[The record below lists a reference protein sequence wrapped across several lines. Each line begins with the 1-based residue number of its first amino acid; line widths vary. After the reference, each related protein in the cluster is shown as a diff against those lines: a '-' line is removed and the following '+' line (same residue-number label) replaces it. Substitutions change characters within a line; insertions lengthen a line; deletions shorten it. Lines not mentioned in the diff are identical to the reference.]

1 MASYLRNAKRIV
13 TTRLK
18 GSGEIFTK
26 PGTFLRKTASRV
38 VKNPLG
44 EVTSG
49 GPGLM
54 SPIPGTSA
62 VITPAASVTVG
73 KAGNFLDEK
82 LIPGATRKKMMNLSH
97 KMRTDSPT
105 WDRIEQ
111 SLNKGRDGV
120 WGKIKGAG
128 KTYVEGIKSSGEQLR
143 KRPVMFSDKLHM
155 EKHFSLKDPLVVALS
170 AAGVGLSAANLH
182 TNRKRYKEDNKYR
195 DKQLEHLDELTKSI
209 KKLDKSIKD
218 MPNISQ
224 QPQETPKKSSGFR
237 LFKFLQKNNSYT
249 SDYTLRGAA
258 LGSSLALGASPF
270 LPDNLGEKKTSKV
283 LVKKGDKSK
292 NIKSEYAEKTSFVP
306 RNRFERKYNEMSSVV
321 RKSLLT
327 LGGMAI
333 GATLGAIAGGVM
345 DIANAISGRHSL
357 NNRLFKDVIRNLVNT
372 GYVEGRDFT
381 RDPKM
386 SNLMK
391 TKVCLVVSK
400 SSDELRLL
408 INMVND
414 KDLAKIAKK
423 ITTNLP
429 AMSTVN
435 ERVTDRYNDINIT
448 ALTSNGGNATWVTS
462 IAERFIKEGYPVY
475 LVEVG

>member
-1 MASYLRNAKRIV
+1 MVSYLRNAKRIV
-13 TTRLK
+13 KTRLK

-26 PGTFLRKTASRV
+26 PGTFLRKTVSRV

-111 SLNKGRDGV
+111 SLNKGRDGI
-120 WGKIKGAG
+120 WEGTKGAG
-128 KTYVEGIKSSGEQLR
+128 KTYVDGIKITGEKMR
-143 KRPVMFSDKLHM
+143 KRPVMFSDKLSM
-155 EKHFSLKDPLVVALS
+155 GKTFSLKDPLVVALS

-182 TNRKRYKEDNKYR
+182 ANLKRYKEDKRRNAEDIKYR
-195 DKQLEHLDELTKSI
+195 DKQLEHLEELTRSI
-209 KKLDKSIKD
+209 NKLDKSIEN
-218 MPNISQ
+218 MPKAEK
-224 QPQETPKKSSGFR
+224 QEEKKPKKSSGFK

-249 SDYTLRGAA
+249 KDYALNGAA
-258 LGSSLALGASPF
+258 LGGTIAMGALPF
-270 LPDNLGEKKTSKV
+270 LPDKV
-283 LVKKGDKSK
+283 GKRTDTKSK
-292 NIKSEYAEKTSFVP
+292 DKEGKDITTSTYEPTTKFGK
-306 RNRFERKYNEMSSVV
+306 KYNSMNSIVK
-321 RKSLLT
+321 RSLIT
-327 LGGMAI
+327 LGGTAI
-333 GATLGAIAGGVM
+333 GAVLGAIAGGIM
-345 DIANAISGRHSL
+345 DYANSINQKKTL

>member
-1 MASYLRNAKRIV
+1 MAGYLRNAGRIIK
-13 TTRLK
+13 TRLS
-18 GSGEIFTK
+18 GSGELFTK
-26 PGTFLRKTASRV
+26 PGTFLRKTISRS
-38 VKNPLG
+38 VKNPFG
-44 EVTSG
+44 ELTAG
-49 GPGLM
+49 GPGLA
-54 SPIPGTSA
+54 SPIPGTSYLA
-62 VITPAASVTVG
+62 TPVSSVTTG
-73 KAGNFLDEK
+73 KIGKLMDDK
-82 LIPGATRKKMMNLSH
+82 LIPRSTRKKMLGLSH
-97 KMRTDSPT
+97 KMRTNSPT

-111 SLNKGRDGV
+111 SVNHSRDV
-120 WGKIKGAG
+120 I
-128 KTYVEGIKSSGEQLR
+128 VNGIKSAGEKMR
-143 KRPVMFSDKLHM
+143 KRPVMFSDKLSM
-155 EKHFSLKDPLVVALS
+155 RKTFSLKDPLVVALS

-182 TNRKRYKEDNKYR
+182 SNIKRYKEDKRRNEEDIKYR
-195 DKQLEHLDELTKSI
+195 DKQLEHLEELTKSI
-209 KKLDKSIKD
+209 NKLDRSIEN
-218 MPNISQ
+218 MPKA
-224 QPQETPKKSSGFR
+224 EKHEEKKPKKSSGFK

-249 SDYTLRGAA
+249 KDYALNGAA
-258 LGSSLALGASPF
+258 LGGTIAMGALPF
-270 LPDNLGEKKTSKV
+270 LPDKV
-283 LVKKGDKSK
+283 GKRTDTKSK
-292 NIKSEYAEKTSFVP
+292 DKEGKDITTSTYEPTTKFGK
-306 RNRFERKYNEMSSVV
+306 KYNSMNSIVK
-321 RKSLLT
+321 RSLIT
-327 LGGMAI
+327 LGGTAI
-333 GATLGAIAGGVM
+333 GAVLGAIAGGIM
-345 DIANAISGRHSL
+345 DYANSINQKKTL